1 MTSRA
6 EVALLLVA
14 TMMSAPLAAQDVVEA
29 PRANAAASQDQD
41 QDAAAATLPD
51 APDPGVAVGTDAARG
66 QAAGDDASGIDIDGS
81 DPAGADMAGTDASGT
96 DAAAAEA
103 AGLDG
108 QDSAIDGQS
117 TGDVSDPFGDTGSDP
132 GQKSSRVTLIHEN
145 SLSTTGA
152 GIVNNRSSVRLEYAK
167 YFLGDFFL
175 QFDSKLTAFWSNDH
189 RAKAQGASVVLESI
203 TPEAYLQYSQP
214 DSNNSYK
221 LGVQKMIWGES
232 EGGAITDV
240 VSPRNASEL
249 FLIPL
254 EESRLGQFMVA
265 ADRFTEHGHWSAFF
279 VPSPRFNRYPKKGTA
294 YYRPFFPD
302 DSVVRSDPD
311 LRDRHEYGVRWK
323 KVHDRSD
330 FSLMAASLI
339 ENDYAYDVVGVD
351 GGGRLLVDRFA
362 RRFGMVGATF
372 NHVRG
377 NFQFKGEIAYKS
389 DKSFLDEAL
398 RSRSKAVVDSAFGVT
413 YSLGGSR
420 SLGMEWVNSHV
431 VGWSDALAA
440 TPRNQGS
447 LILNAN
453 FTFLS
458 DLLTVN
464 WLTIA
469 TRPNASLQSSVRAS
483 YQWRESTAFQLDL
496 HVVGDTD
503 RDAALRTYRD
513 TDQVALRVKYQF

>member
-41 QDAAAATLPD
+41 AAAGTLPD

-189 RAKAQGASVVLESI
+189 RAKAQGDSVVLESI

-302 DSVVRSDPD
+302 DAVVRSDPD

-351 GGGRLLVDRFA
+351 GGGHLLVDRFA

-389 DKSFLDEAL
+389 DRSFLDEAL

-431 VGWSDALAA
+431 VGWNRSLST